1 MTGPQLSVVVP
12 CFNEAEVLDAFHTA
26 LLAVLDGLG
35 ETFEVCYVDDG
46 SGDATREL
54 LHALS
59 LRDERVHYTAFSRNF
74 GKEAGILAGLRM
86 SRGAAVVIMDAD
98 LQHPPEL
105 IPRMLELHRHG
116 YDQVIPRRDRTG
128 EGVVRSTLS
137 HTYYALV
144 RRCMDVELIDGTGD
158 FRLLSRRAVE
168 SVLSLPESNRFS
180 KGIFS
185 WIGFDTVSFRY
196 RNSER
201 VAGRSKWGSR
211 RLLNYGIDGLLSFN
225 NRPLRLAIYT
235 GFWVFVSALAYAL
248 WTVITVVLHGA
259 DTPGYATLLTAVVA
273 LSGIQ
278 LVTLGVIGEY
288 VGRIY
293 HEAKHRPPYVVRE
306 TDATCRTPPHRLP
319 TGPVVIAEPDEP
331 PPPGGSTRSR
341 TVRQFGSFVA
351 IGFVNTAVY
360 LGVYA
365 SLNRWIP
372 YLVAHVVGYAVSI
385 VCSFLLNSYVTCRT
399 RPTWRAF
406 VRYPVSSL
414 VNLVASGALL
424 YGAVSG
430 LGMDKNLAALA
441 AGVLVTPVSFL
452 LARWAIMSGR
462 RPEDAVSRR
471 PDRPGASVRE
481 SSALESSAPDP
492 SAPGSS
498 ALESSVPGSSV
509 PGSSAPGSSAP
520 DSSAPDSSVP
530 DPPAPERP
538 ARPLPG
544 RPEADGPL
552 PSRTAPTSTS
562 PAPHT
567 PLRSSEDR

>member
-1 MTGPQLSVVVP
+1 MNGLQLSVVVP
-12 CFNEAEVLDAFHTA
+12 CFNEAEVLGTFHTA
-26 LLAVLDGLG
+26 LLTVLESTG
-35 ETFEVCYVDDG
+35 TPFEICYVDDG
-46 SGDATREL
+46 SADATRRRL
-54 LHALS
+54 ATLA

-74 GKEAGILAGLRM
+74 GKEAAMLAGLRM

-116 YDQVIPRRDRTG
+116 YDQVIPRRDRAG
-128 EGVVRSTLS
+128 EGMVRSTLS

-144 RRCMDVELIDGTGD
+144 RRCMDVELIDGSGD

-201 VAGRSKWGSR
+201 AAGRSKWGSR

-248 WTVITVVLHGA
+248 WTVVTVVLHGA
-259 DTPGYATLLTAVVA
+259 DTPGYATLLTAVIA
-273 LSGIQ
+273 LGGIQ

-306 TDATCRTPPHRLP
+306 TDATRRTRPERRLP
-319 TGPVVIAEPDEP
+319 TGPLVIGELGGPGEPGEP
-331 PPPGGSTRSR
+331 AAQGRPAARSR
-341 TVRQFGSFVA
+341 TARQFGSFVL
-351 IGFVNTAVY
+351 IGCVNTAVY

-372 YLVAHVVGYAVSI
+372 YLVAHVLGYAVGI

-399 RPTWRAF
+399 KPTWHAF
-406 VRYPVSSL
+406 VRYPVSTL
-414 VNLVASGALL
+414 VNLAASGALL

-441 AGVLVTPVSFL
+441 AGVIVTPVSFL

-462 RPEDAVSRR
+462 PAEV
-471 PDRPGASVRE
+471 
-481 SSALESSAPDP
+481 
-492 SAPGSS
+492 
-498 ALESSVPGSSV
+498 SVP
-509 PGSSAPGSSAP
+509 
-520 DSSAPDSSVP
+520 
-530 DPPAPERP
+530 ER
-538 ARPLPG
+538 AAQPLPG
-544 RPEADGPL
+544 GPM
-552 PSRTAPTSTS
+552 PGGPFSVRTSS
-562 PAPHT
+562 V
-567 PLRSSEDR
+567 RSSEDR

>member
-1 MTGPQLSVVVP
+1 MSVVVP
-12 CFNEAEVLDAFHTA
+12 CFDEAEVIEAFHTA
-26 LLAVLDGLG
+26 LVGVLEPLG
-35 ETFEVCYVDDG
+35 DSFEICYVDDG
-46 SGDATREL
+46 SRDRTRVL
-54 LHALS
+54 LNALAA
-59 LRDERVHYTAFSRNF
+59 RDPRVHYTAFSRNF
-74 GKEAGILAGLRM
+74 GKEAAMLAGLRM
-86 SRGAAVVIMDAD
+86 SSGAAVVIMDAD

-128 EGVVRSTLS
+128 EGLLRSTLS

-144 RRCMDVELIDGTGD
+144 RRCMDVELIDGSGD

-185 WIGFDTVSFRY
+185 WIGFDTVTFRY

-201 VAGRSKWGSR
+201 VAGRSKWGSK

-225 NRPLRLAIYT
+225 NRPLRLAIYA

-248 WTVITVVLHGA
+248 WTVVRVVLHGV
-259 DTPGYATLLTAVVA
+259 DTPGYATLLIAVVA

-306 TDATCRTPPHRLP
+306 TDATCRALPDGPPQLPRLTGGPAERAAPARAPATAPGTP
-319 TGPVVIAEPDEP
+319 
-331 PPPGGSTRSR
+331 SRSR
-341 TVRQFGSFVA
+341 TVRQFGSFVL
-351 IGFVNTAVY
+351 IGCVNTAVY

-372 YLVAHVVGYAVSI
+372 YLTAHVIGYAVSI

-399 RPTWRAF
+399 RPTWHAF
-406 VRYPVSSL
+406 VRYPLSSL

-452 LARWAIMSGR
+452 LARWAITSGQAR
-462 RPEDAVSRR
+462 SAAVPEAV
-471 PDRPGASVRE
+471 E
-481 SSALESSAPDP
+481 
-492 SAPGSS
+492 
-498 ALESSVPGSSV
+498 VP
-509 PGSSAPGSSAP
+509 A
-520 DSSAPDSSVP
+520 
-530 DPPAPERP
+530 E
-538 ARPLPG
+538 PLPG
-544 RPEADGPL
+544 RPAPAPL
-552 PSRTAPTSTS
+552 PTRS
-562 PAPHT
+562 PQ
-567 PLRSSEDR
+567 DR

>member
-1 MTGPQLSVVVP
+1 MTGLQLSVVVP
-12 CFNEAEVLDAFHTA
+12 CFDEAEVIESFHAA
-26 LLAVLDGLG
+26 LLGVLDPLG
-35 ETFEVCYVDDG
+35 DSFEICYVDDG
-46 SGDATREL
+46 SRDRTRPL
-54 LHALS
+54 LNAIAA
-59 LRDERVHYTAFSRNF
+59 RDPRVHYTAFSRNF
-74 GKEAGILAGLRM
+74 GKEAAMLAGLRM

-128 EGVVRSTLS
+128 EGMVRSTLS

-144 RRCMDVELIDGTGD
+144 RRCMDVELIDGSGD

-185 WIGFDTVSFRY
+185 WIGFDTVTFRY

-248 WTVITVVLHGA
+248 WTVVRVVLHGV
-259 DTPGYATLLTAVVA
+259 DTPGYATLLIAVVA

-306 TDATCRTPPHRLP
+306 TDATCRAVLPDSPPRPQL
-319 TGPVVIAEPDEP
+319 TRDAQ
-331 PPPGGSTRSR
+331 PPGGAQLSGDARIGRGPAFTEGQGRALTEGRGRAESSATESATGPAAPGPPASPSRSR
-341 TVRQFGSFVA
+341 TVRQFGSFVL
-351 IGFVNTAVY
+351 IGCVNTAVY

-372 YLVAHVVGYAVSI
+372 YLTAHVIGYVISI

-399 RPTWRAF
+399 RPTWHAF
-406 VRYPVSSL
+406 VRYPLSSL

-441 AGVLVTPVSFL
+441 AGVIVTPISFL
-452 LARWAIMSGR
+452 LARWAITSGQTKAAR
-462 RPEDAVSRR
+462 AVAEAGR
-471 PDRPGASVRE
+471 
-481 SSALESSAPDP
+481 AP
-492 SAPGSS
+492 A
-498 ALESSVPGSSV
+498 E
-509 PGSSAPGSSAP
+509 
-520 DSSAPDSSVP
+520 
-530 DPPAPERP
+530 PPAGRP
-538 ARPLPG
+538 APATLPT
-544 RPEADGPL
+544 R
-552 PSRTAPTSTS
+552 S
-562 PAPHT
+562 PQ
-567 PLRSSEDR
+567 DR

>member
-1 MTGPQLSVVVP
+1 MTGLQLSVVVP
-12 CFNEAEVLDAFHTA
+12 CFDEAEVIEAFHAA
-26 LLAVLDGLG
+26 LTGVLEPLG
-35 ETFEVCYVDDG
+35 DSFEICYVDDG
-46 SGDATREL
+46 SRDRTRL
-54 LHALS
+54 LLSALAG
-59 LRDERVHYTAFSRNF
+59 RDPRVHYTAFSRNF
-74 GKEAGILAGLRM
+74 GKEAAMLAGLRM

-116 YDQVIPRRDRTG
+116 YDQVIPRRDRAG
-128 EGVVRSTLS
+128 EGMLRSTLS

-144 RRCMDVELIDGTGD
+144 RRCMDVELIDGSGD

-185 WIGFDTVSFRY
+185 WIGFDTVTFRY

-235 GFWVFVSALAYAL
+235 GFWVFVSALVYAL
-248 WTVITVVLHGA
+248 WTVVGVVLHGA

-306 TDATCRTPPHRLP
+306 TDATRRVLSDSPPRPQLTGGPGERAAAVGPAAAAGAPAPAAAAGTP
-319 TGPVVIAEPDEP
+319 G
-331 PPPGGSTRSR
+331 RSR
-341 TVRQFGSFVA
+341 TVRQFGSFIL
-351 IGFVNTAVY
+351 IGCVNTAVY
-360 LGVYA
+360 LGIYA

-372 YLVAHVVGYAVSI
+372 YLTAHVIGYAVSI

-399 RPTWRAF
+399 RPTWHAF
-406 VRYPVSSL
+406 VRYPLSSL

-452 LARWAIMSGR
+452 LARWAITSGQHKAAT
-462 RPEDAVSRR
+462 AV
-471 PDRPGASVRE
+471 PQAE
-481 SSALESSAPDP
+481 
-492 SAPGSS
+492 
-498 ALESSVPGSSV
+498 
-509 PGSSAPGSSAP
+509 
-520 DSSAPDSSVP
+520 
-530 DPPAPERP
+530 
-538 ARPLPG
+538 PLPG
-544 RPEADGPL
+544 RPAPEPL
-552 PSRTAPTSTS
+552 PTRTSQ
-562 PAPHT
+562 
-567 PLRSSEDR
+567 EG

>member
-1 MTGPQLSVVVP
+1 MTGLQLSVVVP
-12 CFNEAEVLDAFHTA
+12 CFDEAEVIEAFHAA
-26 LLAVLDGLG
+26 LVGVLEPLG
-35 ETFEVCYVDDG
+35 DSFEICYVDDG
-46 SGDATREL
+46 SRDRTRAL
-54 LHALS
+54 LNALAA
-59 LRDERVHYTAFSRNF
+59 RDPRVHYTAFSRNF
-74 GKEAGILAGLRM
+74 GKEAAMLAGLRM
-86 SRGAAVVIMDAD
+86 SCGAAVVIMDAD

-128 EGVVRSTLS
+128 EGLLRSTLS

-144 RRCMDVELIDGTGD
+144 RRCMDVELIDGSGD

-185 WIGFDTVSFRY
+185 WIGFDTVTFRY

-235 GFWVFVSALAYAL
+235 GFWVFVSALVYAL
-248 WTVITVVLHGA
+248 WTIARVVLHGV

-306 TDATCRTPPHRLP
+306 TDATCRAL
-319 TGPVVIAEPDEP
+319 
-331 PPPGGSTRSR
+331 PGGPPSRPRLTGGPAERTATGAATALAPATAVSAPSRSR
-341 TVRQFGSFVA
+341 TVRQFGSFVL
-351 IGFVNTAVY
+351 IGCVNTAVY

-372 YLVAHVVGYAVSI
+372 YLTAHVIGYAVSI

-399 RPTWRAF
+399 RPTWHAF
-406 VRYPVSSL
+406 VRYPLSSL

-452 LARWAIMSGR
+452 LARWAITSGQQAR
-462 RPEDAVSRR
+462 SASVPEAVEVPAEPPPVRPE
-471 PDRPGASVRE
+471 
-481 SSALESSAPDP
+481 
-492 SAPGSS
+492 
-498 ALESSVPGSSV
+498 
-509 PGSSAPGSSAP
+509 
-520 DSSAPDSSVP
+520 
-530 DPPAPERP
+530 PAP
-538 ARPLPG
+538 LPT
-544 RPEADGPL
+544 R
-552 PSRTAPTSTS
+552 SRQ
-562 PAPHT
+562 
-567 PLRSSEDR
+567 DR

>member
-1 MTGPQLSVVVP
+1 MTGLQLSVVVP
-12 CFNEAEVLDAFHTA
+12 CFNEAEGIGSFHAA
-26 LLAVLDGLG
+26 LLAVLEGLDDS
-35 ETFEVCYVDDG
+35 FEICYVDDG
-46 SGDATREL
+46 SADRTRAL
-54 LHALS
+54 LGAFAA
-59 LRDERVHYTAFSRNF
+59 RDPRTRYTAFSRNF
-74 GKEAGILAGLRM
+74 GKEAAMLAGLRM
-86 SRGAAVVIMDAD
+86 ARGAAVVIMDAD

-116 YDQVIPRRDRTG
+116 YDQVVPRRDRSG
-128 EGVVRSTLS
+128 EGVLRSTIS
-137 HTYYALV
+137 HAYYAIV
-144 RRCMDVELIDGTGD
+144 RHCVDVELLDGTGD
-158 FRLLSRRAVE
+158 FRLLSRRAVD
-168 SVLSLPESNRFS
+168 SVLSMPESNRFS

-235 GFWVFVSALAYAL
+235 GFWVFLSALAYAV
-248 WTVITVVLHGA
+248 WTVVTVVLHGA

-306 TDATCRTPPHRLP
+306 TDDDGPAPSERPP
-319 TGPVVIAEPDEP
+319 PVVSAPVAP
-331 PPPGGSTRSR
+331 RNR
-341 TVRQFGSFVA
+341 TLRQFASFVLV
-351 IGFVNTAVY
+351 GCVNTAVY

-365 SLNRWIP
+365 VLNRWIP
-372 YLVAHVVGYAVSI
+372 YLAAHVLGYALSI

-399 RPTWRAF
+399 KPTWRAF
-406 VRYPVSSL
+406 VRYPLSSA

-430 LGMDKNLAALA
+430 LGMDKNLAALV

-462 RPEDAVSRR
+462 RAT
-471 PDRPGASVRE
+471 
-481 SSALESSAPDP
+481 
-492 SAPGSS
+492 
-498 ALESSVPGSSV
+498 
-509 PGSSAPGSSAP
+509 
-520 DSSAPDSSVP
+520 
-530 DPPAPERP
+530 PAPAGP
-538 ARPLPG
+538 AAQPAEQPLG
-544 RPEADGPL
+544 
-552 PSRTAPTSTS
+552 APV
-562 PAPHT
+562 HDL
-567 PLRSSEDR
+567 PLRASEDR

>member
-1 MTGPQLSVVVP
+1 MTGLQLSVVVP
-12 CFNEAEVLDAFHTA
+12 CFDEAEVIESFHAT
-26 LLAVLDGLG
+26 LVGVLGPLG
-35 ETFEVCYVDDG
+35 DSFEICYVDDG
-46 SGDATREL
+46 SRDRTRL
-54 LHALS
+54 LLS
-59 LRDERVHYTAFSRNF
+59 AIAARDPRVHYTAFSRNF
-74 GKEAGILAGLRM
+74 GKEAAMLAGLRM
-86 SRGAAVVIMDAD
+86 SQGAAVVIMDAD

-116 YDQVIPRRDRTG
+116 YDQVIPRRDRAG
-128 EGVVRSTLS
+128 EGLIRSTLS

-144 RRCMDVELIDGTGD
+144 RRCMDVELIDGSGD

-185 WIGFDTVSFRY
+185 WIGFDTVTFRY

-235 GFWVFVSALAYAL
+235 GFWVFVSALVYAL
-248 WTVITVVLHGA
+248 WTVVRVVLHGV
-259 DTPGYATLLTAVVA
+259 DTPGYATLLIAVVA

-306 TDATCRTPPHRLP
+306 TDATCRALL
-319 TGPVVIAEPDEP
+319 DSP
-331 PPPGGSTRSR
+331 PPRVRLTRDQDPALTAGRPAEHAVTPTAGPGSAATVHGSGSATFAPGSAAAPGRSR
-341 TVRQFGSFVA
+341 TVRQFGSFVL
-351 IGFVNTAVY
+351 IGCVNTAVY
-360 LGVYA
+360 LGIYA

-372 YLVAHVVGYAVSI
+372 YLTAHVIGYTVSI

-399 RPTWRAF
+399 RPTWHAF
-406 VRYPVSSL
+406 VRYPLSSV

-441 AGVLVTPVSFL
+441 AGVIVTPISFL
-452 LARWAIMSGR
+452 LARWAITSGQAKAAA
-462 RPEDAVSRR
+462 AVADGEGGPKS
-471 PDRPGASVRE
+471 
-481 SSALESSAPDP
+481 
-492 SAPGSS
+492 
-498 ALESSVPGSSV
+498 
-509 PGSSAPGSSAP
+509 
-520 DSSAPDSSVP
+520 
-530 DPPAPERP
+530 PAE
-538 ARPLPG
+538 PLPG
-544 RPEADGPL
+544 RPAPAPL
-552 PSRTAPTSTS
+552 PTRS
-562 PAPHT
+562 PQ
-567 PLRSSEDR
+567 DR

>member
-1 MTGPQLSVVVP
+1 MTGLQLSVVVP
-12 CFNEAEVLDAFHTA
+12 CFDEAEGIGSFHAA
-26 LLAVLDGLG
+26 LIAVLEGLEG
-35 ETFEVCYVDDG
+35 TFEICYVDDG
-46 SGDATREL
+46 SRDRTRVL
-54 LHALS
+54 LNAFAAQ
-59 LRDERVHYTAFSRNF
+59 DERTRYTAFSRNF
-74 GKEAGILAGLRM
+74 GKEAAMLAGLRM

-116 YDQVIPRRDRTG
+116 YDQVIPRRDRSG
-128 EGVVRSTLS
+128 EGMVRSTLS
-137 HTYYALV
+137 HAYYAVV
-144 RRCMDVELIDGTGD
+144 RRCVDVELLDGTGD

-168 SVLSLPESNRFS
+168 SVLSMPESNRFS

-201 VAGRSKWGSR
+201 AAGRSKWGSR

-235 GFWVFVSALAYAL
+235 GFWVFLSALAYAV
-248 WTVITVVLHGA
+248 WTVVTVVLHGA

-306 TDATCRTPPHRLP
+306 TDESCPAP
-319 TGPVVIAEPDEP
+319 TDLP
-331 PPPGGSTRSR
+331 PPPVTAPVSPRGR
-341 TVRQFGSFVA
+341 TARQFASFVLV
-351 IGFVNTAVY
+351 GCVNTAVY

-365 SLNRWIP
+365 VLNRWIP
-372 YLVAHVVGYAVSI
+372 YLVAHVLGYAVSI

-399 RPTWRAF
+399 KPTWRAF

-430 LGMDKNLAALA
+430 LGMDKNLAALL

-462 RPEDAVSRR
+462 RDAPVPAERSTRQPEPPV
-471 PDRPGASVRE
+471 GA
-481 SSALESSAPDP
+481 P
-492 SAPGSS
+492 
-498 ALESSVPGSSV
+498 
-509 PGSSAPGSSAP
+509 
-520 DSSAPDSSVP
+520 VP
-530 DPPAPERP
+530 D
-538 ARPLPG
+538 L
-544 RPEADGPL
+544 
-552 PSRTAPTSTS
+552 
-562 PAPHT
+562 
-567 PLRSSEDR
+567 PLRASEDR

>member
-1 MTGPQLSVVVP
+1 MTGLQLSVVVP
-12 CFNEAEVLDAFHTA
+12 CFDEAEVIESFHAA
-26 LLAVLDGLG
+26 LLGVLDPLG
-35 ETFEVCYVDDG
+35 DSFEICYVDDG
-46 SGDATREL
+46 SRDRTRPL
-54 LHALS
+54 LNAIAA
-59 LRDERVHYTAFSRNF
+59 RDPRVHYTAFSRNF
-74 GKEAGILAGLRM
+74 GKEAAMLAGLRM

-128 EGVVRSTLS
+128 EGMVRSTLS

-144 RRCMDVELIDGTGD
+144 RRCMDVELIDGSGD

-185 WIGFDTVSFRY
+185 WIGFDTVTFRY

-225 NRPLRLAIYT
+225 NRPLRLAIYA
-235 GFWVFVSALAYAL
+235 GFWVFVSALVYAL
-248 WTVITVVLHGA
+248 WTVVRVVLHGV

-306 TDATCRTPPHRLP
+306 TDATCRTVLPDSPPRPQL
-319 TGPVVIAEPDEP
+319 TRDGG
-331 PPPGGSTRSR
+331 PPGGAQLTRDKSLSGGRAITGDPALTDGGGRAESSATGAATGPAAPGPPASPSRSR
-341 TVRQFGSFVA
+341 TVRQFGSFVL
-351 IGFVNTAVY
+351 IGCVNTAVY

-372 YLVAHVVGYAVSI
+372 YLTAHVIGYAVSI

-399 RPTWRAF
+399 RPTWHAF
-406 VRYPVSSL
+406 VRYPLSSL

-441 AGVLVTPVSFL
+441 AGVIVTPISFL
-452 LARWAIMSGR
+452 LARWAITSGQTKAAR
-462 RPEDAVSRR
+462 AVAKAER
-471 PDRPGASVRE
+471 
-481 SSALESSAPDP
+481 
-492 SAPGSS
+492 
-498 ALESSVPGSSV
+498 VP
-509 PGSSAPGSSAP
+509 AE
-520 DSSAPDSSVP
+520 
-530 DPPAPERP
+530 PPAGRP
-538 ARPLPG
+538 APATLPT
-544 RPEADGPL
+544 R
-552 PSRTAPTSTS
+552 S
-562 PAPHT
+562 PQ
-567 PLRSSEDR
+567 DR

>member
-1 MTGPQLSVVVP
+1 MTGLQLSVVVP
-12 CFNEAEVLDAFHTA
+12 CFDEAEVIESFHAA
-26 LLAVLDGLG
+26 LLGVLDPLG
-35 ETFEVCYVDDG
+35 DSFEICYVDDG
-46 SGDATREL
+46 SGDRTRSL
-54 LHALS
+54 LNAIAA
-59 LRDERVHYTAFSRNF
+59 RDPRVHYTAFSRNF
-74 GKEAGILAGLRM
+74 GKEAAMLAGLRM

-128 EGVVRSTLS
+128 EGLIRSTLS

-144 RRCMDVELIDGTGD
+144 RRCMDVELIDGSGD

-185 WIGFDTVSFRY
+185 WIGFETVTFRY

-235 GFWVFVSALAYAL
+235 GFWVFVSALVYAL
-248 WTVITVVLHGA
+248 WTVVRVVLHGV
-259 DTPGYATLLTAVVA
+259 DTPGYATLLIAVVA

-306 TDATCRTPPHRLP
+306 TDATCRTVLPDSAPRPQLTRDAQPPGDAQLGGDAEVGRGPALTKGQGRALTEGQGRAESSAADSA
-319 TGPVVIAEPDEP
+319 TGPAAPSP
-331 PPPGGSTRSR
+331 ATSPSRSR
-341 TVRQFGSFVA
+341 TLRQFGSFIL
-351 IGFVNTAVY
+351 IGCVNTAVY

-372 YLVAHVVGYAVSI
+372 YLTAHVIGYVVSI

-399 RPTWRAF
+399 RPTWHAF
-406 VRYPVSSL
+406 VRYPLSSL

-441 AGVLVTPVSFL
+441 AGVIVTPISFL
-452 LARWAIMSGR
+452 LARWAITSGQTKAARAVAEAGTAPAEPLAR
-462 RPEDAVSRR
+462 RPASATLPTRS
-471 PDRPGASVRE
+471 PQDR
-481 SSALESSAPDP
+481 
-492 SAPGSS
+492 
-498 ALESSVPGSSV
+498 
-509 PGSSAPGSSAP
+509 
-520 DSSAPDSSVP
+520 
-530 DPPAPERP
+530 
-538 ARPLPG
+538 
-544 RPEADGPL
+544 
-552 PSRTAPTSTS
+552 
-562 PAPHT
+562 
-567 PLRSSEDR
+567 

>member
-1 MTGPQLSVVVP
+1 MTGLQLSVVVP
-12 CFNEAEVLDAFHTA
+12 CFNEAEVLGTFHSA
-26 LLAVLDGLG
+26 LLTVLDGLS
-35 ETFEVCYVDDG
+35 TPFEICYVDDG

-54 LHALS
+54 LAGLA

-74 GKEAGILAGLRM
+74 GKEAAMLAGLRM
-86 SRGAAVVIMDAD
+86 SRGAAVIIMDAD

-116 YDQVIPRRDRTG
+116 YDQVIPRRDRAG

-144 RRCMDVELIDGTGD
+144 RRCMDVELIDGSGD

-235 GFWVFVSALAYAL
+235 GFWVLFSALAYAL

-306 TDATCRTPPHRLP
+306 TDATCRTLRERRLP
-319 TGPVVIAEPDEP
+319 TGSLVIGEPDGSAAAGLSSA
-331 PPPGGSTRSR
+331 PGLSFAPGLSSAPGLPSAPGTLSVAGRSAARSR
-341 TVRQFGSFVA
+341 TARQFGSFVL
-351 IGFVNTAVY
+351 IGCVNTAVY

-399 RPTWRAF
+399 KPTWRAF
-406 VRYPVSSL
+406 VRYPLSSL

-424 YGAVSG
+424 YGAVSV

-441 AGVLVTPVSFL
+441 AGVIVTPVSFL

-462 RPEDAVSRR
+462 RPRTAGEPEV
-471 PDRPGASVRE
+471 PVRE
-481 SSALESSAPDP
+481 KAPQP
-492 SAPGSS
+492 QPQ
-498 ALESSVPGSSV
+498 
-509 PGSSAPGSSAP
+509 
-520 DSSAPDSSVP
+520 
-530 DPPAPERP
+530 P
-538 ARPLPG
+538 ARPAVD
-544 RPEADGPL
+544 RPAVDRPPVDRPPVDRPLAD
-552 PSRTAPTSTS
+552 RTLAPRTG
-562 PAPHT
+562 
-567 PLRSSEDR
+567 EKG

>member
-1 MTGPQLSVVVP
+1 MTGLQLSVVVP
-12 CFNEAEVLDAFHTA
+12 CFDEAEVIESFHAA
-26 LLAVLDGLG
+26 LLGVLDPLG
-35 ETFEVCYVDDG
+35 DSFEICYVDDG
-46 SGDATREL
+46 SRDRTRPL
-54 LHALS
+54 LNAIAA
-59 LRDERVHYTAFSRNF
+59 RDPRVHYTAFSRNF
-74 GKEAGILAGLRM
+74 GKEAAMLAGLRM

-128 EGVVRSTLS
+128 EGMVRSTLS

-144 RRCMDVELIDGTGD
+144 RRCMDVELIDGSGD

-185 WIGFDTVSFRY
+185 WIGFDTVTFRY

-248 WTVITVVLHGA
+248 WTVVRVVLHGV
-259 DTPGYATLLTAVVA
+259 DTPGYATLLIAVVA

-306 TDATCRTPPHRLP
+306 TDATCRAVLPDSPPRTQL
-319 TGPVVIAEPDEP
+319 TRDTQ
-331 PPPGGSTRSR
+331 PPGGGQLGGDKQLSGGKQLTRDKPLSGGRAITGDPALTDGGGPAESTATESATGPAAPGPPASPSRSR
-341 TVRQFGSFVA
+341 TVRQFGSFIL
-351 IGFVNTAVY
+351 IGCVNTAVY

-372 YLVAHVVGYAVSI
+372 YLTAHVIGYVISI
-385 VCSFLLNSYVTCRT
+385 VCSFLLNSYITCRT
-399 RPTWRAF
+399 RPTWHAF
-406 VRYPVSSL
+406 VRYPLSSM

-441 AGVLVTPVSFL
+441 AGVIVTPISFL
-452 LARWAIMSGR
+452 LARWAITSGQTKAAR
-462 RPEDAVSRR
+462 AVAEAGR
-471 PDRPGASVRE
+471 
-481 SSALESSAPDP
+481 APAEP
-492 SAPGSS
+492 LAGR
-498 ALESSVPGSSV
+498 
-509 PGSSAPGSSAP
+509 
-520 DSSAPDSSVP
+520 
-530 DPPAPERP
+530 PAP
-538 ARPLPG
+538 ATLPT
-544 RPEADGPL
+544 R
-552 PSRTAPTSTS
+552 S
-562 PAPHT
+562 PQ
-567 PLRSSEDR
+567 DR

>member
-1 MTGPQLSVVVP
+1 MNGLQLSVVVP
-12 CFNEAEVLDAFHTA
+12 CFNEAEVLDTFHTA
-26 LLAVLDGLG
+26 LLTVLESTGAP
-35 ETFEVCYVDDG
+35 FEICYVDDG
-46 SGDATREL
+46 SGDATRRL
-54 LHALS
+54 LAALA

-74 GKEAGILAGLRM
+74 GKEAAMLAGLRM

-116 YDQVIPRRDRTG
+116 YDQVIPRRDRAG

-144 RRCMDVELIDGTGD
+144 RRCMDVELIDGSGD

-306 TDATCRTPPHRLP
+306 TDATCRTRPERRLP
-319 TGPVVIAEPDEP
+319 TGPLVIGEPGEP
-331 PPPGGSTRSR
+331 VAQGQPPTRSR
-341 TVRQFGSFVA
+341 TVRQFGSFVLV
-351 IGFVNTAVY
+351 GCVNTAVY

-372 YLVAHVVGYAVSI
+372 YLAAHVLGYAAGI

-399 RPTWRAF
+399 KPTWHAF
-406 VRYPVSSL
+406 VRYPVSAL
-414 VNLVASGALL
+414 VNLAASGALL

-441 AGVLVTPVSFL
+441 AGVIVTPLSFL

-462 RPEDAVSRR
+462 PAEV
-471 PDRPGASVRE
+471 
-481 SSALESSAPDP
+481 
-492 SAPGSS
+492 
-498 ALESSVPGSSV
+498 
-509 PGSSAPGSSAP
+509 
-520 DSSAPDSSVP
+520 SVP
-530 DPPAPERP
+530 DRA
-538 ARPLPG
+538 AQPLPG
-544 RPEADGPL
+544 RPVPDGPL
-552 PSRTAPTSTS
+552 PVRVSV
-562 PAPHT
+562 
-567 PLRSSEDR
+567 RSSEDR

>member
-1 MTGPQLSVVVP
+1 MTGLQLSVVVP
-12 CFNEAEVLDAFHTA
+12 CFDEAEVIESFHAA
-26 LLAVLDGLG
+26 LLGVLDPLG
-35 ETFEVCYVDDG
+35 DSFEICYVDDG
-46 SGDATREL
+46 SRDRTRPL
-54 LHALS
+54 LNAIAA
-59 LRDERVHYTAFSRNF
+59 RDPRVHYTAFSRNF
-74 GKEAGILAGLRM
+74 GKEAAMLAGLRM

-128 EGVVRSTLS
+128 EGMVRSTLS

-144 RRCMDVELIDGTGD
+144 RRCMDVELIDGSGD

-185 WIGFDTVSFRY
+185 WIGFDTVTFRY

-225 NRPLRLAIYT
+225 NRPLRLAIYA

-248 WTVITVVLHGA
+248 WTVVRVVLHGV

-306 TDATCRTPPHRLP
+306 TDATCRAVLPDSPPRPQLTRDGQLSGDKQLSGGKQLTRDKP
-319 TGPVVIAEPDEP
+319 LSGGRAITGDPALTDGGGRAKSSATDSAIEPAAGPAAQSPGAPGP
-331 PPPGGSTRSR
+331 PASPSRSR
-341 TVRQFGSFVA
+341 TVRQFGSFVL
-351 IGFVNTAVY
+351 IGCVNTAVY

-372 YLVAHVVGYAVSI
+372 YLTAHVIGYAISI

-399 RPTWRAF
+399 RPTWHAF
-406 VRYPVSSL
+406 VRYPLSSL

-441 AGVLVTPVSFL
+441 AGVIVTPISFL
-452 LARWAIMSGR
+452 LARWAITTGQAKAAR
-462 RPEDAVSRR
+462 VAEKAKR
-471 PDRPGASVRE
+471 
-481 SSALESSAPDP
+481 
-492 SAPGSS
+492 
-498 ALESSVPGSSV
+498 VP
-509 PGSSAPGSSAP
+509 AE
-520 DSSAPDSSVP
+520 
-530 DPPAPERP
+530 PPAGRP
-538 ARPLPG
+538 APATLPT
-544 RPEADGPL
+544 R
-552 PSRTAPTSTS
+552 S
-562 PAPHT
+562 PQ
-567 PLRSSEDR
+567 DR

>member
-1 MTGPQLSVVVP
+1 MTGLQLSVVVP
-12 CFNEAEVLDAFHTA
+12 CFNEAEVLGTFHTA
-26 LLAVLDGLG
+26 LLTVLEGLS
-35 ETFEVCYVDDG
+35 TPFEICYVDDG
-46 SGDATREL
+46 SGDTTREL
-54 LHALS
+54 LAALAV
-59 LRDERVHYTAFSRNF
+59 RDERVHYTAFSRNF
-74 GKEAGILAGLRM
+74 GKEAAMLAGLRM
-86 SRGAAVVIMDAD
+86 SQGAAVVIMDAD

-144 RRCMDVELIDGTGD
+144 RRCMDVELIDGSGD
-158 FRLLSRRAVE
+158 FRLLSRRAVD

-185 WIGFDTVSFRY
+185 WIGFDTVGFRY

-225 NRPLRLAIYT
+225 NGPLRLAIYT

-248 WTVITVVLHGA
+248 WTVVTVVLHGA

-293 HEAKHRPPYVVRE
+293 HEAKHRPSYVVRE
-306 TDATCRTPPHRLP
+306 TDATCRSLPERRLP
-319 TGPVVIAEPDEP
+319 TGPLVIGEPDGP
-331 PPPGGSTRSR
+331 VVSGASPRTR
-341 TVRQFGSFVA
+341 TARQFGSFVLV
-351 IGFVNTAVY
+351 GCVNTAVY

-372 YLVAHVVGYAVSI
+372 YLVAHVLGYVVSI

-414 VNLVASGALL
+414 ANLVASGALL
-424 YGAVSG
+424 YGAVTA

-441 AGVLVTPVSFL
+441 AGVIVTPLSFL

-462 RPEDAVSRR
+462 RTETAEVPETAV
-471 PDRPGASVRE
+471 PDRAEPRQP
-481 SSALESSAPDP
+481 LT
-492 SAPGSS
+492 
-498 ALESSVPGSSV
+498 
-509 PGSSAPGSSAP
+509 
-520 DSSAPDSSVP
+520 
-530 DPPAPERP
+530 
-538 ARPLPG
+538 ARPM
-544 RPEADGPL
+544 AD
-552 PSRTAPTSTS
+552 RTLAPRTGEK
-562 PAPHT
+562 
-567 PLRSSEDR
+567 R

>member
-1 MTGPQLSVVVP
+1 MNGLQLSVVVP
-12 CFNEAEVLDAFHTA
+12 CFNEAEVLDTFHTA
-26 LLAVLDGLG
+26 LLTVLESTGIP
-35 ETFEVCYVDDG
+35 FEICYVDDG
-46 SGDATREL
+46 SGDATRRL
-54 LHALS
+54 LAALA

-74 GKEAGILAGLRM
+74 GKEAAMLAGLRM

-116 YDQVIPRRDRTG
+116 YDQVIPRRDRAG

-144 RRCMDVELIDGTGD
+144 RRCMDVELIDGSGD

-306 TDATCRTPPHRLP
+306 TDATSRTRPERRLP
-319 TGPVVIAEPDEP
+319 TGPLVIGEPGEP
-331 PPPGGSTRSR
+331 AAQERPGTRSR
-341 TVRQFGSFVA
+341 TARQFGSFVL
-351 IGFVNTAVY
+351 IGCVNTAVY

-372 YLVAHVVGYAVSI
+372 YLAAHVLGYAVGI

-399 RPTWRAF
+399 KPTWHAF
-406 VRYPVSSL
+406 VRYPVSTL

-441 AGVLVTPVSFL
+441 AGVIVTPVSFL
-452 LARWAIMSGR
+452 LARWAIMSGLPAEVSV
-462 RPEDAVSRR
+462 PERTTRAL
-471 PDRPGASVRE
+471 PGGSPVPEVPLSVRT
-481 SSALESSAPDP
+481 SA
-492 SAPGSS
+492 
-498 ALESSVPGSSV
+498 
-509 PGSSAPGSSAP
+509 
-520 DSSAPDSSVP
+520 
-530 DPPAPERP
+530 
-538 ARPLPG
+538 
-544 RPEADGPL
+544 
-552 PSRTAPTSTS
+552 
-562 PAPHT
+562 
-567 PLRSSEDR
+567 RSSEDR

>member
-1 MTGPQLSVVVP
+1 MTGLQLSVVVP
-12 CFNEAEVLDAFHTA
+12 CFNEAEVLGTFHTA
-26 LLAVLDGLG
+26 LLTVLEGLS
-35 ETFEVCYVDDG
+35 TPFEICYVDDG
-46 SGDATREL
+46 SGDSTREL
-54 LHALS
+54 LAALAV
-59 LRDERVHYTAFSRNF
+59 RDERVHYTAFSRNF
-74 GKEAGILAGLRM
+74 GKEAAMLAGLRM
-86 SRGAAVVIMDAD
+86 SHGAAVVIMDAD

-144 RRCMDVELIDGTGD
+144 RRCMDVELIDGSGD

-248 WTVITVVLHGA
+248 WTVVTVVLHGA
-259 DTPGYATLLTAVVA
+259 DTPGYATLLTAVIA
-273 LSGIQ
+273 LGGIQ

-293 HEAKHRPPYVVRE
+293 HEAKHRPSYVVRE
-306 TDATCRTPPHRLP
+306 TDATCRSLPERRLP
-319 TGPVVIAEPDEP
+319 TGPLVIGEPDGP
-331 PPPGGSTRSR
+331 VVGGASPRTR
-341 TVRQFGSFVA
+341 TARQFGSFVLV
-351 IGFVNTAVY
+351 GCVNTAVY

-372 YLVAHVVGYAVSI
+372 YLVAHVLGYAVSI

-399 RPTWRAF
+399 RPTWHGF

-414 VNLVASGALL
+414 ANLVASGALL
-424 YGAVSG
+424 YGAVTV

-441 AGVLVTPVSFL
+441 AGIIVTPLSFL

-462 RPEDAVSRR
+462 RAEIAEVAGTAVTDRAEPQPPLTTR
-471 PDRPGASVRE
+471 PMGNRT
-481 SSALESSAPDP
+481 LAP
-492 SAPGSS
+492 
-498 ALESSVPGSSV
+498 
-509 PGSSAPGSSAP
+509 
-520 DSSAPDSSVP
+520 
-530 DPPAPERP
+530 
-538 ARPLPG
+538 
-544 RPEADGPL
+544 
-552 PSRTAPTSTS
+552 RTGEK
-562 PAPHT
+562 
-567 PLRSSEDR
+567 R